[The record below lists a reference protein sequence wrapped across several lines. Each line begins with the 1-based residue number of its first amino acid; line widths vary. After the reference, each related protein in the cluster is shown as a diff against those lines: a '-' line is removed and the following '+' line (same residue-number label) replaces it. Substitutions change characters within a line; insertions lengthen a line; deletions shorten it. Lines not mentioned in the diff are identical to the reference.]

1 MCATENS
8 PTKLKQSRH
17 TQSRCSSHSHG
28 ELALHGLNVGLLR
41 GEGGPTIEPGQQGL
55 HAMVGAAVAPAAE
68 PDLREAPPVA
78 QRELERGLERIESGR
93 RVALR
98 GK

>member
-1 MCATENS
+1 MW
-8 PTKLKQSRH
+8 
-17 TQSRCSSHSHG
+17 CSSHG

-41 GEGGPTIEPGQQGL
+41 GEGAPAIEPGQQGL

-78 QRELERGLERIESGR
+78 QRELKRGLERIEAGR
-93 RVALR
+93 RVTLR

>member
-1 MCATENS
+1 MRKKLNS
-8 PTKLKQSRH
+8 STKLKQSTH
-17 TQSRCSSHSHG
+17 AKTKVGSSHG

-41 GEGGPTIEPGQQGL
+41 GEGGPTVEPGQQGL

-78 QRELERGLERIESGR
+78 QRELERGLERIEAGR

>member
-1 MCATENS
+1 MW
-8 PTKLKQSRH
+8 
-17 TQSRCSSHSHG
+17 CSSHG

-41 GEGGPTIEPGQQGL
+41 GEGAPAIEPGQQGL

-68 PDLREAPPVA
+68 PDIREAPPVA
-78 QRELERGLERIESGR
+78 QRELERDLERIEAGR
-93 RVALR
+93 RVTLR

>member
-1 MCATENS
+1 
-8 PTKLKQSRH
+8 
-17 TQSRCSSHSHG
+17 
-28 ELALHGLNVGLLR
+28 
-41 GEGGPTIEPGQQGL
+41 
-55 HAMVGAAVAPAAE
+55 MVGAAVAPAAE

>member
-1 MCATENS
+1 MW
-8 PTKLKQSRH
+8 
-17 TQSRCSSHSHG
+17 CSSHG

-41 GEGGPTIEPGQQGL
+41 GEGAPAIEPGQQGL

-68 PDLREAPPVA
+68 TDLREAPPVA
-78 QRELERGLERIESGR
+78 QRELERDLERIEAGR
-93 RVALR
+93 RVTLR